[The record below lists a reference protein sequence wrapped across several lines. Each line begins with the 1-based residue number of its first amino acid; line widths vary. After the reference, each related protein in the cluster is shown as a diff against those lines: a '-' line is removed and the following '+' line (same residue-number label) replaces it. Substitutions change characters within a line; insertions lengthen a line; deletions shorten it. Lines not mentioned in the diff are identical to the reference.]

1 MTRRDLRH
9 TLALPVLVATLMCVL
24 LPVPVLAQPG
34 QSHGKSQREDSGYQG
49 SKGKREA
56 ANDQR
61 DNGGNRGNKSGRGH
75 SDQKNQRP
83 DDTYDYG
90 KSRGEN
96 SGRGR
101 SDENHQTSEKRN
113 NNDRKAQRSQ
123 SLSPQQAAQRARSQ
137 YGGQVLK
144 VQPAGGG
151 YQVRLL
157 KEDGRV
163 VTVPIED

>member
-1 MTRRDLRH
+1 MTELRH
-9 TLALPVLVATLMCVL
+9 ALALPLLVATLVCVV
-24 LPVPVLAQPG
+24 LPAPAMAQPG

-49 SKGKREA
+49 SNGKREA
-56 ANDQR
+56 SKDQR
-61 DNGGNRGNKSGRGH
+61 GNGGNRGDKPRSGQ
-75 SDQKNQRP
+75 SNQKNQRP
-83 DDTYDYG
+83 DDNYDYG

-101 SDENHQTSEKRN
+101 SDENRQSSGKRN
-113 NNDRKAQRSQ
+113 NNDRKVQQSQ